1 MLRNPTRAV
10 LSSIEMPE
18 PARGAGAEPDA
29 APFCVRWHGGD
40 LPGDQRARR
49 TAVTQWSRRLVLDS
63 IARQSRRA
71 LTTARKDVLM
81 SEVRGRRRAPRQ
93 ASRAKLTIG
102 RSTARARLVCL
113 IIALAPSM
121 ISTAAPPDA
130 EAASYTVWA
139 CANGS
144 GAPLSVGSWVRAMD
158 AGLAD
163 VQATCAEPS
172 APIGAFLARV
182 RAASGGRPANAG
194 WVVAATK
201 GTRITSLDVCW
212 SWQVLASSA
221 RGAIRVYALGNAF
234 FDPTGATDPFDGT
247 GRCCSDSAFVMHKTG
262 AFGAITTSNSSVAFS
277 RLNHQSFPRL
287 RVLNR
292 PGTPLVGLS
301 AACVSGCS
309 SGEVVAQYQAYR
321 VKTVVD
327 DAVAPTG
334 KADGLRDGLRVGPG
348 TPIEATASD
357 GGSGVRELTL
367 RVDGNV
373 VQRVSGGAECTD
385 VDPSNAD
392 PLEYNLMKPCPS
404 SLAGLLTLSAAQM
417 PDNEPHQ
424 VTAVATDAAGQD
436 TVLSSAR
443 AALAAP
449 GSFYDP
455 KNGFYNPDLSVA
467 GGGKA
472 NGSNAVTS
480 AKLTLRFV
488 RGRRTAKRRT
498 VRYST
503 PARIRGRVTTAGKKP
518 VRGARVWLAS
528 RVRSGQWRIA
538 RKPLITSRNGVVS
551 ARLPARSPSRK
562 VRLVYF
568 PSTNSNGDARSPSG
582 DLRVQATTTIQSDQ
596 GGYRNGDTLT
606 FTGQVIKKHL
616 IDKKSVYLQ
625 AIVRGKWRTFATT
638 EADSQGRWRMTHR
651 FEATRRPTRY
661 TFRAV
666 VPAQTGYDWA
676 TGHSRSVRVLVTP

>member
-1 MLRNPTRAV
+1 MLRNPTRTA

-18 PARGAGAEPDA
+18 PARGAVAEPDA
-29 APFCVRWHGGD
+29 APSCVRWDGGD
-40 LPGDQRARR
+40 LPGGQRARR
-49 TAVTQWSRRLVLDS
+49 TAVTRWSRQLVADS
-63 IARQSRRA
+63 IAPQSRRV
-71 LTTARKDVLM
+71 LTTARKDALM
-81 SEVRGRRRAPRQ
+81 SGVRTLRRARH
-93 ASRAKLTIG
+93 ASRAKLTIE
-102 RSTARARLVCL
+102 RSTARVVCL
-113 IIALAPSM
+113 IIAALAPSM
-121 ISTAAPPDA
+121 IATAAPPNA

-172 APIGAFLARV
+172 APVGAFLARA
-182 RAASGGRPANAG
+182 RAASGDRPGNAG
-194 WVVAATK
+194 WVVAATP
-201 GTRITSLDVCW
+201 GTRITSLDVWW
-212 SWQVLASSA
+212 SWQVLPSSA

-234 FDPTGATDPFDGT
+234 LDPTGATDPFDGT
-247 GRCCSDSAFVMHKTG
+247 GRCCNDSAFVVQKTG
-262 AFGAITTSNSSVAFS
+262 AFGAITTSNPSVAFS
-277 RLNHQSFPRL
+277 RLNHQSFPQL

-292 PGTPLVGLS
+292 RGTPLVGLS
-301 AACVSGCS
+301 AACVSACS
-309 SGEVVAQYQAYR
+309 SGEAVAQYQAYR
-321 VKTVVD
+321 VKTVVE
-327 DAVAPTG
+327 DAAAPTG
-334 KADGLRDGLRVGPG
+334 KADGLRDGLRVGAG

-357 GGSGVRELTL
+357 GGGGVREVTL

-373 VQRVSGGAECTD
+373 VQRVSGGADCTD

-392 PLEYNLMKPCPS
+392 PLEYNLMKPCPN
-404 SLAGLLTLSAAQM
+404 SLTGLLTLSAAQM

-449 GSFYDP
+449 GGFYDP
-455 KNGFYNPDLSVA
+455 KNGFYNPDLRVE

-472 NGSNAVTS
+472 NGSNAGTRT
-480 AKLTLRFV
+480 KLTLGFV

-568 PSTNSNGDARSPSG
+568 PSTTSNTDARSPSG

>member
-1 MLRNPTRAV
+1 MLRNPTRTA

-18 PARGAGAEPDA
+18 PARGAVAEPDA
-29 APFCVRWHGGD
+29 PPSCVRWDGGD
-40 LPGDQRARR
+40 LPGGQRARR
-49 TAVTQWSRRLVLDS
+49 TAVTRWSRQLVADS
-63 IARQSRRA
+63 IAPQSRRV
-71 LTTARKDVLM
+71 LTTARKDALM
-81 SEVRGRRRAPRQ
+81 SGVRTLRRARH
-93 ASRAKLTIG
+93 ASRAKLTIE
-102 RSTARARLVCL
+102 RSTGRARLVCL
-113 IIALAPSM
+113 IIVLAPSM
-121 ISTAAPPDA
+121 LSTAAPPNA

-144 GAPLSVGSWVRAMD
+144 GAPLSVGSWVRAID
-158 AGLAD
+158 AGLAEA
-163 VQATCAEPS
+163 QATCAEPS
-172 APIGAFLARV
+172 AGVGAF
-182 RAASGGRPANAG
+182 RAAARATSGARAGGGG
-194 WVVAATK
+194 WVVAATR
-201 GTRITSLDVCW
+201 GTRITGLDVWW
-212 SWQVLASSA
+212 SWQVPPSA
-221 RGAIRVYALGNAF
+221 AGGAIRVYSLGSIFWDSIN
-234 FDPTGATDPFDGT
+234 GTDPFDGK
-247 GRCCSDSAFVMHKTG
+247 GRCCSDSAFVNRKVG
-262 AFGAITTSNSSVAFS
+262 AFGMPTTSNSAVAYAK
-277 RLNHQSFPRL
+277 LNRQSFPKL
-287 RVLNR
+287 RGPDGR
-292 PGTPLVGLS
+292 GAPLVGLA

-309 SGEVVAQYQAYR
+309 SNELVALYQAYR
-321 VKTVVD
+321 VKTVVED
-327 DAVAPTG
+327 FAAPAG

-348 TPIEATASD
+348 TAIDATAAD
-357 GGSGVRELTL
+357 TGGGVREITL

-373 VQRVSGGAECTD
+373 MQRVSGGADCAD

-404 SLAGLLTLSAAQM
+404 ALTGPLTLSAAQM

-424 VTAVATDAAGQD
+424 VTVVATDAAGQD
-436 TVLSSAR
+436 TVLSSAS

-449 GSFYDP
+449 GSFYDAT
-455 KNGFYNPDLSVA
+455 NGFYNPDLRVEGS
-467 GGGKA
+467 GKA
-472 NGSNAVTS
+472 NGSNAGTRP
-480 AKLTLRFV
+480 KLTLGFV

-498 VRYST
+498 VRYAT
-503 PARIRGRVTTAGKKP
+503 PARIRGRVTTAGNKP
-518 VRGARVWLAS
+518 IAGARVWLAS

-568 PSTNSNGDARSPSG
+568 PSTGSNTDAKSRSG

-638 EADSQGRWRMTHR
+638 EADSRGRWRMTHR

-676 TGHSRSVRVLVTP
+676 TGHSRTVRVLVTP

>member
-1 MLRNPTRAV
+1 
-10 LSSIEMPE
+10 
-18 PARGAGAEPDA
+18 
-29 APFCVRWHGGD
+29 
-40 LPGDQRARR
+40 
-49 TAVTQWSRRLVLDS
+49 
-63 IARQSRRA
+63 
-71 LTTARKDVLM
+71 M
-81 SEVRGRRRAPRQ
+81 SGVSGRRRARH

-102 RSTARARLVCL
+102 RPSTTVRLACI
-113 IIALAPSM
+113 IIALGPSVIAAADAPE
-121 ISTAAPPDA
+121 AQ
-130 EAASYTVWA
+130 AASYTVWA

-144 GAPLSVGSWVRAMD
+144 GAPLSVGSWVRAVD
-158 AGLAD
+158 AGLAEA
-163 VQATCAEPS
+163 QATCAEPS
-172 APIGAFLARV
+172 AGVGALRAGARATSGA
-182 RAASGGRPANAG
+182 RAGGGG
-194 WVVAATK
+194 WVVAATR
-201 GTRITSLDVCW
+201 GTRITGLDVWW
-212 SWQVLASSA
+212 SWQVPPTAA
-221 RGAIRVYALGNAF
+221 GGAIRVYSLGSIFLDSIN
-234 FDPTGATDPFDGT
+234 GMDPFDGK
-247 GRCCSDSAFVMHKTG
+247 GRCCSDSAFVNRKVG
-262 AFGAITTSNSSVAFS
+262 AFGMPTTSNPAVAYAK
-277 RLNHQSFPRL
+277 LNHQSFPKL
-287 RVLNR
+287 RGPDGR
-292 PGTPLVGLS
+292 GAPLVGLS

-309 SGEVVAQYQAYR
+309 SNEVVALYQAYR
-321 VKTVVD
+321 VKTVVED
-327 DAVAPTG
+327 FAAPAG

-357 GGSGVRELTL
+357 GGGGVREVSL

-373 VQRVSGGAECTD
+373 VHRVSGGAGCTD

-392 PLEYNLMKPCPS
+392 PLEYNLMKPCPN
-404 SLAGLLTLSAAQM
+404 SLTGLLTLSAAQM

-449 GSFYDP
+449 GGFYDP
-455 KNGFYNPDLSVA
+455 RNGFYNPDLRVE
-467 GGGKA
+467 GGGKT
-472 NGSNAVTS
+472 NGSNAGTRT
-480 AKLTLRFV
+480 KLTLGFV

-503 PARIRGRVTTAGKKP
+503 PARIRGRVRTAGRKP
-518 VRGARVWLAS
+518 IAGARVWLAS

-551 ARLPARSPSRK
+551 ARLPARTPSRQ

-568 PSTNSNGDARSPSG
+568 PTTNSNTDARSPSA

-638 EADSQGRWRMTHR
+638 EADSRGRWRMTHR

-676 TGHSRSVRVLVTP
+676 TGHSRTVRVLVTP

>member
-1 MLRNPTRAV
+1 
-10 LSSIEMPE
+10 
-18 PARGAGAEPDA
+18 
-29 APFCVRWHGGD
+29 
-40 LPGDQRARR
+40 
-49 TAVTQWSRRLVLDS
+49 
-63 IARQSRRA
+63 
-71 LTTARKDVLM
+71 
-81 SEVRGRRRAPRQ
+81 
-93 ASRAKLTIG
+93 
-102 RSTARARLVCL
+102 
-113 IIALAPSM
+113 
-121 ISTAAPPDA
+121 
-130 EAASYTVWA
+130 
-139 CANGS
+139 
-144 GAPLSVGSWVRAMD
+144 
-158 AGLAD
+158 
-163 VQATCAEPS
+163 
-172 APIGAFLARV
+172 
-182 RAASGGRPANAG
+182 
-194 WVVAATK
+194 
-201 GTRITSLDVCW
+201 
-212 SWQVLASSA
+212 
-221 RGAIRVYALGNAF
+221 
-234 FDPTGATDPFDGT
+234 
-247 GRCCSDSAFVMHKTG
+247 
-262 AFGAITTSNSSVAFS
+262 
-277 RLNHQSFPRL
+277 
-287 RVLNR
+287 
-292 PGTPLVGLS
+292 
-301 AACVSGCS
+301 
-309 SGEVVAQYQAYR
+309 
-321 VKTVVD
+321 
-327 DAVAPTG
+327 
-334 KADGLRDGLRVGPG
+334 
-348 TPIEATASD
+348 
-357 GGSGVRELTL
+357 
-367 RVDGNV
+367 
-373 VQRVSGGAECTD
+373 
-385 VDPSNAD
+385 
-392 PLEYNLMKPCPS
+392 
-404 SLAGLLTLSAAQM
+404 M

-455 KNGFYNPDLSVA
+455 KNGFYNPDLRVEGSD
-467 GGGKA
+467 KA
-472 NGSNAVTS
+472 NGSNAGTS
-480 AKLTLRFV
+480 TKLTLGFV

-568 PSTNSNGDARSPSG
+568 PSTNSNTDARSPSG

>member
-1 MLRNPTRAV
+1 MFGV
-10 LSSIEMPE
+10 GE
-18 PARGAGAEPDA
+18 
-29 APFCVRWHGGD
+29 
-40 LPGDQRARR
+40 
-49 TAVTQWSRRLVLDS
+49 
-63 IARQSRRA
+63 
-71 LTTARKDVLM
+71 
-81 SEVRGRRRAPRQ
+81 RRRAVN
-93 ASRAKLTIG
+93 ASRARPTIE
-102 RSTARARLVCL
+102 RSTLTARAACL
-113 IIALAPSM
+113 IIVLALSM
-121 ISTAAPPDA
+121 ITTAAPPNA

-172 APIGAFLARV
+172 TPVGALLARA
-182 RAASGGRPANAG
+182 RAASGDRPANAG
-194 WVVAATK
+194 WVVAATQ
-201 GTRITSLDVCW
+201 GTRITSLDVWW
-212 SWQVLASSA
+212 SWQVLPSSA

-234 FDPTGATDPFDGT
+234 LDPTGVTDPFDGT
-247 GRCCSDSAFVMHKTG
+247 GRCCNDSAFVVQKTG
-262 AFGAITTSNSSVAFS
+262 AFGAITTSNPSVAFS
-277 RLNHQSFPRL
+277 RLNHQSFPQL

-292 PGTPLVGLS
+292 RGTPLVGLS
-301 AACVSGCS
+301 AACVSACS
-309 SGEVVAQYQAYR
+309 SGEAVAQYQAYR
-321 VKTVVD
+321 VKTVVE

-334 KADGLRDGLRVGPG
+334 KADGLRDGLRVGAG

-357 GGSGVRELTL
+357 GGGGVREVSL

-373 VQRVSGGAECTD
+373 VHRVSGGADCTD
-385 VDPSNAD
+385 IDPSNAD
-392 PLEYNLMKPCPS
+392 PLEYNLMKPCPN
-404 SLAGLLTLSAAQM
+404 SLTGLLTLSAAQM

-449 GSFYDP
+449 GGFYDP
-455 KNGFYNPDLSVA
+455 KNGFYNPDLRVE

-472 NGSNAVTS
+472 NGSNAGTRT
-480 AKLTLRFV
+480 KLTLGFV

-503 PARIRGRVTTAGKKP
+503 PARIRGRVRTASRKP
-518 VRGARVWLAS
+518 IAGARVWLAS

-551 ARLPARSPSRK
+551 ARLPARTPSRQ

-568 PSTNSNGDARSPSG
+568 PTTNSNTDARSPSG

-606 FTGQVIKKHL
+606 FTGQVIEKHL